1 VDALSGILHVSCS
14 SPYNAPRSI
23 SCPHGVAWLRLSRVR
38 VLIIR
43 NTEWD
48 TRQSGKPVCCKS
60 SERNVPHM
68 GNQSEIK
75 MALVCKPIGL
85 ALQAATTIIKF

>member
-1 VDALSGILHVSCS
+1 MMCTKTVNWVISGHAFTDACNFLHECRID
-14 SPYNAPRSI
+14 P
-23 SCPHGVAWLRLSRVR
+23 
-38 VLIIR
+38 
-43 NTEWD
+43 EWD

-75 MALVCKPIGL
+75 MALVCKPSGL